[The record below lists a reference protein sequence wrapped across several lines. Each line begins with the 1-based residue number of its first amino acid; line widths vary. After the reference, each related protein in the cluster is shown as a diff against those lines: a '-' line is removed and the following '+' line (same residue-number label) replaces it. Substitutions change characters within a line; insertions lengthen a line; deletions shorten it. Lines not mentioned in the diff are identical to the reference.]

1 MESLHKFKVQKK
13 IPVNW
18 GDMDAFQHV
27 NNTVYLKWIESAR
40 VDYLANFI
48 TGEFAENGLGP
59 ILARIDCRYVF
70 PLTYPDNVIV
80 GYRTSEILQDRII
93 GESRV
98 YSERHQR
105 LSAISYN
112 TIMAYDFTALKKVA
126 IPEDWKFKIEM
137 LDF

>member
-1 MESLHKFKVQKK
+1 MESLYKFKLQKK

-27 NNTVYLKWIESAR
+27 NNTIYLKWIESAR
-40 VDYLANFI
+40 VDYLAQFV
-48 TGEFAENGLGP
+48 TGRFSENNLGP

-70 PLTYPDNVIV
+70 PLTYPDTVIV
-80 GYRTSEILQDRII
+80 GYRASEILEDRII

-98 YSERHQR
+98 YSEKHQR

-112 TIMAYDFTALKKVA
+112 TIMAYDFKELKKAA
-126 IPEDWKFKIEM
+126 IPKEWKEKITL